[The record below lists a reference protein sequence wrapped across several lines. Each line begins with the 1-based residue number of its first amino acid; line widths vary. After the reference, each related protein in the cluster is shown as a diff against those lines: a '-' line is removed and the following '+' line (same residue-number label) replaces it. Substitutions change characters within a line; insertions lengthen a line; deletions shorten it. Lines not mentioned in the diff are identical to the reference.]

1 MAIKKYDAVIL
12 GAGVAGLSFAWKMA
26 KEGKKV
32 LVLEKEEQIGGLAKS
47 VVLKDKFIV
56 DYCAHRF
63 HTANKELLTTILSL
77 KYLRMHKVKKKTR
90 IYMFG
95 KYLWYP
101 FELPNLLRAMPVL
114 HALGCSFDFVLNVI
128 KQRIK
133 PITVVTYK
141 DWFIRIY
148 GKKLYDVMC
157 EPYTSKIWKMD
168 PSRISADWAGQ
179 RFGGPNLVK
188 LLRKSIIKLLTLNFS
203 RHSLQD
209 DELAPDGGDFYYPK
223 KGFQEVPQAFAKE
236 CKEYGGDIITS
247 ALVTRIQSKEKK
259 LIYIAHGKKQTVSY
273 ESLVSTIPIPVLY
286 ALQDRK
292 KPSIEKQIQANTY
305 MDIIFVYLIINTSR
319 VSNDHWLY
327 FPDKDIIFNR
337 SVEFTNWS
345 NAMAPKGKTCI
356 CFDITCYQNDATWQL
371 SDQELIDRVISDCDR
386 IGYVS
391 SKHVIDASVIRVKY
405 AYPVY
410 DVGYKKRLIET
421 VAFLEQ
427 HGTYLLGRT
436 GIFRYNNSDNS
447 IEMALQLA
455 DNILSGMKHPSI
467 AEYTMKGV
475 SL

>member
-1 MAIKKYDAVIL
+1 MKKYDAVIL

-32 LVLEKEEQIGGLAKS
+32 LVLEKEDQIGGLAKS
-47 VVLKDKFIV
+47 VVLKKSYIV

-63 HTANKELLTTILSL
+63 HTANKELLSTILSL
-77 KYLRMHKVKKKTR
+77 KYLRMRKVKKKTR

-101 FELPNLLRAMPVL
+101 FELPNLLRAMPFVN
-114 HALGCSFDFVLNVI
+114 ALGCSIDFVMNIV
-128 KQRIK
+128 KQKVK
-133 PITVVTYK
+133 PMKVVTYK

-168 PSRISADWAGQ
+168 PSRISSDWAGQ

-203 RHSLQD
+203 RHSLED
-209 DELAPDGGDFYYPK
+209 DELAPDGGDFYYPQ

-236 CKEYGGDIITS
+236 CAEYGGEIITS
-247 ALVTRIQSKEKK
+247 AEVTQIKSQDKK
-259 LIYIAHGKKQTVSY
+259 LVYKAKGEKQTVAY
-273 ESLVSTIPIPVLY
+273 THLISTIPIPVLY

-292 KPSIEKQIQANTY
+292 KTSVEKLIKANTY
-305 MDIIFVYLIINTSR
+305 MDIIFVYLMVHKSK

-327 FPDKDIIFNR
+327 FPDKEIIFNR

-345 NAMAPKGKTCI
+345 SEMAPKGKTCI
-356 CFDITCYQNDATWQL
+356 CFDITCYQNDTSWQL

-386 IGYVS
+386 IHYI
-391 SKHVIDASVIRVKY
+391 SKSDIIDASVIRVKY

-410 DVGYKKRLIET
+410 DVGYKKRLLQT

-447 IEMALQLA
+447 IEMAFQLA
-455 DNILSGMKHPSI
+455 DNIVSGMKHPSI
-467 AEYTMKGV
+467 AEYSMKGI